1 MYVDFTLDQAKL
13 YLLMLMAKVSK
24 EVGNGFEIV
33 SYYNVDEDVKWV
45 IYKAQS
51 SEYIRSSTDFVES
64 EYFNVTNNI
73 ITLDHPEIEHALN
86 CLSKRNYEMYVQI
99 SNISLYAYMAAVA
112 IKKNMFIELM
122 PILDKMSNFLR
133 IPPKDTSLDSI
144 RHYTAALRR

>member
-1 MYVDFTLDQAKL
+1 MYIDFTLDQAKL

-24 EVGNGFEIV
+24 EVGDGFEIV
-33 SYYNVDEDVKWV
+33 PYYNVDEEVKWV
-45 IYKAQS
+45 IYKAQVS
-51 SEYIRSSTDFVES
+51 LYIKSSTDFIGS
-64 EYFNVTNNI
+64 EYFNVTNNM
-73 ITLDHPEIEHALN
+73 ITLDHPEIEYALN
-86 CLSKRNYEMYVQI
+86 CLSKRNYEIDVQI

-144 RHYTAALRR
+144 RHYTTNLRR